1 MCPILAQLRNEEW
14 GQPNASLT
22 SFEASKLKKYSQAAC
37 QLVTPCDTMCSGS
50 LCCAQ
55 IQIQIQIQY
64 KYKFKRASCSN
75 VIYVDAMACR
85 VPRWYIF
92 TLFLLLGLS
101 LFYPDQIL
109 GPKHTLSSASI
120 HLLSGYCIHMPE
132 KCMVVQTKPCWY
144 GSLRG
149 PRVTTGSQVRGG
161 VGPLCPSGSLYARYT
176 KTSSRASHGRLL

>member
-1 MCPILAQLRNEEW
+1 MCLI
-14 GQPNASLT
+14 LT
-22 SFEASKLKKYSQAAC
+22 SCLSAC
-37 QLVTPCDTMCSGS
+37 YTLWYHEFKFFVLYTNTNENTNT
-50 LCCAQ
+50 
-55 IQIQIQIQY
+55 IQY
-64 KYKFKRASCSN
+64 KYKLKRASCSN

-85 VPRWYIF
+85 VPRWCIF

-161 VGPLCPSGSLYARYT
+161 VGPLCPSGSLHARFT